1 MAAVDGRGRADEGV
15 PMRRSPIKRE
25 VNMMAWSRGC
35 WGQTEGRGCLKE
47 AAVDV
52 VMWGRSLNRKM

>member
-35 WGQTEGRGCLKE
+35 WGQTEGGVSE
-47 AAVDV
+47 
-52 VMWGRSLNRKM
+52 RSYR